1 MKKIFA
7 LAAITF
13 LEGIRNRSMYG
24 ILILALFIFGLN
36 VAVAGFFMRDIGKVT
51 VDINLSALSF
61 TGILLVYFVGLNL
74 LSKDLDR
81 KTVHLVLSK
90 PISRYQYIYGKYL
103 GIQGIIFIS
112 LLVIFL
118 MSVGII
124 ALLKTL
130 YGGYFE
136 GFYWV
141 NFFVAA
147 FFIFLKLSVLNALM
161 CFFSALTTSSF
172 VTLIFS
178 VCSYVIGESIDDVVF
193 YLKTAFDADQL
204 AAPEILGQVIAAVS
218 YIFPN
223 LSIFDFS
230 LEAAHGLF
238 IDPQRLWLAVGYASI
253 YIATTL
259 FFASLVF
266 CRREFN

>member
-36 VAVAGFFMRDIGKVT
+36 IAVAGFFMRDIGKVT

-61 TGILLVYFVGLNL
+61 AGILLVYFVGLNL

-81 KTVHLVLSK
+81 KTVHLVLTK
-90 PISRYQYIYGKYL
+90 PISRYHYICGKYL

-118 MSVGII
+118 MSVGTIVS
-124 ALLKTL
+124 LKSM
-130 YGGYFE
+130 YGSFFE
-136 GFYWV
+136 EFYWF

-147 FFIFLKLSVLNALM
+147 FFIFLKLSVLNSLM
-161 CFFSALTTSSF
+161 CLFSALTTSSF

-193 YLKTAFDADQL
+193 YLKTALDADQL
-204 AAPEILGQVIAAVS
+204 AASEILRQVISVVS
-218 YIFPN
+218 YLFPN
-223 LSIFDFS
+223 LSTFDFS
-230 LEAAHGLF
+230 LEAAHGLL
-238 IDPQRLWLAVGYASI
+238 IDPQRLWLAIGYAGI
-253 YIATTL
+253 YVATTL
-259 FFASLVF
+259 FFTSLVF

>member
-24 ILILALFIFGLN
+24 ILILAMFIFGLN

-90 PISRYQYIYGKYL
+90 PISRYHYIFGKYL
-103 GIQGIIFIS
+103 GIQGILSFA
-112 LLVIFL
+112 LLVIFS

-124 ALLKTL
+124 FTL
-130 YGGYFE
+130 NNIYENYFTE
-136 GFYWV
+136 FIWL
-141 NFFVAA
+141 NFVTAA
-147 FFIFLKLSVLNALM
+147 FFIFIKLSVLNSLM
-161 CFFSALTTSSF
+161 VLFSALTTSSF

-178 VCSYVIGESIDDVVF
+178 VCSYIIGESIDDVVF
-193 YLKTAFDADQL
+193 YLKTGLDAEQL
-204 AAPEILGQVIAAVS
+204 AAPEVVGQVITFVS

-223 LSIFDFS
+223 LSMFDFS
-230 LEAAHGLF
+230 LEAAHGLL
-238 IDPQRLWLAVGYASI
+238 IDPARLWLAMGYAGI
-253 YIATTL
+253 YIAITL
-259 FFASLVF
+259 LFASLIF
-266 CRREFN
+266 YRREFN